1 MSDWTEG
8 YVADIMYTHGYYL
21 ELNPLHVKLAFLNAG
36 LVYPEFGT
44 ACELGFGQGVS
55 TNIHAAAS
63 VTEWHGTDFN
73 PAQASF
79 AQELANVSGSGAKL
93 YDDSFSEFVNRIDL
107 PDFDYVGLHGIWS
120 WISDEN
126 RSVIVD
132 FLHKK
137 LKVGGVLY
145 ISYNT
150 MPGWAAFSPIRHLM
164 TEHADVIGAEGH
176 GIVKRID
183 GAIEF
188 TDKLL
193 ASNPLYAKANP
204 LVVDRVEKLKGQNRH
219 FQAHEYFNKDWHPMH
234 FSTMAKWLTP
244 AKLNYACSAHYLDHI
259 DVVNITAE
267 QQAFLNAIPDL
278 MFRQSVRDFM
288 VNQQFRKDYWVK
300 GARNLSVLEQAEG
313 LRQQKVM
320 LVTNRKDVS
329 LKVTGALGEATMSEV
344 VYSPILDVLADHKPK
359 TIAHI
364 EQSAKDKGITWS
376 QITEAIMVLVGGGYI
391 AAVQEDALIGK
402 RKKYTDKLNSFFIN
416 KARSTSDIS
425 YLASPVICR
434 GVGVGRFQQ
443 LFMLAIIH
451 GKKKPEEYG
460 EIAWQ
465 ILSAQGQKIVKDG
478 KTLETPEENLAELIA
493 QAKLFT
499 EKQLPI
505 LKALQVV

>member
-1 MSDWTEG
+1 
-8 YVADIMYTHGYYL
+8 
-21 ELNPLHVKLAFLNAG
+21 
-36 LVYPEFGT
+36 
-44 ACELGFGQGVS
+44 
-55 TNIHAAAS
+55 
-63 VTEWHGTDFN
+63 
-73 PAQASF
+73 
-79 AQELANVSGSGAKL
+79 
-93 YDDSFSEFVNRIDL
+93 
-107 PDFDYVGLHGIWS
+107 
-120 WISDEN
+120 
-126 RSVIVD
+126 
-132 FLHKK
+132 
-137 LKVGGVLY
+137 
-145 ISYNT
+145 
-150 MPGWAAFSPIRHLM
+150 
-164 TEHADVIGAEGH
+164 
-176 GIVKRID
+176 
-183 GAIEF
+183 
-188 TDKLL
+188 
-193 ASNPLYAKANP
+193 
-204 LVVDRVEKLKGQNRH
+204 
-219 FQAHEYFNKDWHPMH
+219 
-234 FSTMAKWLTP
+234 
-244 AKLNYACSAHYLDHI
+244 
-259 DVVNITAE
+259 
-267 QQAFLNAIPDL
+267 
-278 MFRQSVRDFM
+278 M